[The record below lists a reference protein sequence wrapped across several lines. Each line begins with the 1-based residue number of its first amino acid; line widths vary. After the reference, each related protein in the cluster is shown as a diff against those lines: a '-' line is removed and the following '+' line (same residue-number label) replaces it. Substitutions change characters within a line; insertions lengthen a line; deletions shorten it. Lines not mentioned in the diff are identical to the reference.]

1 MQSELSRP
9 IVGIENRTAQE
20 VFDIMCDRFR
30 AELGNEEAPR
40 YTTRRLHEEIRKAEE
55 RGRQHE
61 REAALSAAEPR
72 GYLVHDKD
80 NPNGRYFKQKPSI
93 SDDDMS
99 EYEIWIEPLYAA
111 PPAPSLDVK
120 AIELDGVPDALAY
133 GKGIW
138 RTCTGCHESN
148 EGYPTGPFSDTLKCH
163 LGGGCFECGGIGA
176 VWDTTDYEDMGNF
189 IALSAQVQ
197 DVAGWRPIET
207 APKDESIIML
217 FRADE
222 KHWASISTGYFKND
236 RFARNPKPYWGGP
249 HERSL
254 GIRWYRENPP
264 THWMPLPEAPK

>member
-1 MQSELSRP
+1 MVTDEMMKRA
-9 IVGIENRTAQE
+9 IEAYAKDTGAEGFQLE
-20 VFDIMCDRFR
+20 GWIEPAIR
-30 AELGNEEAPR
+30 AAL
-40 YTTRRLHEEIRKAEE
+40 
-55 RGRQHE
+55 
-61 REAALSAAEPR
+61 EAALSAAEPR
-72 GYLVHDKD
+72 GYLIHDKD
-80 NPNGRYFKQKPSI
+80 NPDGRYFKHKPSI

-111 PPAPSLDVK
+111 PPAPSVAVKEAGPVAWRCKDFAGGWILDHSERSAREYQSNTGCAIQPLYTTPPTISV
-120 AIELDGVPDALAY
+120 AIENLSDEQIRRIADAKDVASCRSR
-133 GKGIW
+133 I
-138 RTCTGCHESN
+138 RS
-148 EGYPTGPFSDTLKCH
+148 
-163 LGGGCFECGGIGA
+163 
-176 VWDTTDYEDMGNF
+176 
-189 IALSAQVQ
+189 ALSAQVQ

-264 THWMPLPEAPK
+264 THWMPLPAAPAKQEGGND

>member
-1 MQSELSRP
+1 MVTDEMLKRA
-9 IVGIENRTAQE
+9 IEAYAKDTGAEDWQLLGWIE
-20 VFDIMCDRFR
+20 PAIR
-30 AELGNEEAPR
+30 AAL
-40 YTTRRLHEEIRKAEE
+40 
-55 RGRQHE
+55 
-61 REAALSAAEPR
+61 EAALSAAEPR

-80 NPNGRYFKQKPSI
+80 NHDGRYFKQKPSI

-111 PPAPSLDVK
+111 PPAPSVAVK
-120 AIELDGVPDALAY
+120 ALQAIANYRHHSRLD
-133 GKGIW
+133 
-138 RTCTGCHESN
+138 
-148 EGYPTGPFSDTLKCH
+148 SD
-163 LGGGCFECGGIGA
+163 ENAEAMEQIA
-176 VWDTTDYEDMGNF
+176 RS
-189 IALSAQVQ
+189 ALSAQVQ